1 MEHADNNLL
10 AYAQA
15 AATRRGFVKGAALGA
30 AALAALGVPA
40 AAFAEGQDAQE
51 PAAQDAAA
59 QEGDAQAAQ
68 AAQDAPEV
76 GVCAEETEL
85 PYYKYYAQDMAE
97 IPEEKIAV
105 RDGGPSELKA
115 VPFDQKD
122 LYLAGQDDDFC
133 QVGYGIMDDGTGFVC
148 NTTYMPGVTPEM
160 LDWWFPWHSV
170 GSDLRYKM
178 WDRED
183 HYFARADNV
192 PYVCDPDVPMN
203 QKTWGV
209 NHYIIENIGLG
220 PEFLKLQFL
229 RPADFGYDE
238 SVIGSDACAS
248 MVCAVG
254 DSTVAAAMT
263 HKWYP
268 YEDGVMFCSRFWI
281 GMGIVDGKVVK
292 TLPEGQSVPDIVPKC
307 LFGHNIK
314 EFANLAA
321 ILPSVYEEN
330 KDSL

>member
-1 MEHADNNLL
+1 MHIGET
-10 AYAQA
+10 QA
-15 AATRRGFVKGAALGA
+15 SGAFAPATRRGFVKGAAQA
-30 AALAALGVPA
+30 AAAFAALGIPA
-40 AAFAEGQDAQE
+40 AAFGQE
-51 PAAQDAAA
+51 PAQTGDASAQDASAA
-59 QEGDAQAAQ
+59 LEAAAQ
-68 AAQDAPEV
+68 AAQDAPQV
-76 GVCAEETEL
+76 GVCTEETQL

-238 SVIGSDACAS
+238 SIIGSDACAS

-254 DSTVAAAMT
+254 DSAVAAAMT

-268 YEDGVMFCSRFWI
+268 HEDGVMFCSRFWI
-281 GMGIVDGKVVK
+281 GMGVVDGKVVK
-292 TLPEGQSVPDIVPKC
+292 TLPEGQSVPDIVPQC

-321 ILPSVYEEN
+321 ILPEVYEQN